1 MKPSKEACILRKR
14 LYANRPRVL
23 CQASGAYLTRDGTMH
38 AESYH
43 AAFATAVKRRPP
55 T

>member
-1 MKPSKEACILRKR
+1 MKPSNEACILRKR
-14 LYANRPRVL
+14 LYANQPQVL
-23 CQASGAYLTRDGTMH
+23 RQASGAYLTRAGTMH